1 MFFDIVSNRV
11 QTKPNKKKKATIALV
26 WRPAIP
32 HHIIHKSMKMNLS
45 KISQAEL
52 NLSFVADGIVSN
64 ASIVSYH
71 LFCPFCADFYL
82 FEFTLKDH
90 LKREHSS
97 LIQKHFKNV
106 CIDSQTHPSN
116 CDESFRIRFLNEF
129 SHVCDLCGAMFKS
142 AGLIPKHI
150 VNYHGTNC
158 FAVWRQQHSQ
168 NAIKSKGSSVE
179 NICATEMYTKYSNAA
194 GDGIDETDD
203 FTIDHRTP
211 IKSIL
216 KKASASKSARIIN
229 SPSSSC
235 IRRIKNSTSVKC
247 ASAAK
252 RLRFDIAN
260 TSPLDLENV
269 HFGNINIASSGA
281 GGGGGIRKA
290 KNSVGKRVWRMLFGP
305 CAAAAAASKSP
316 SKKSSTCYMVAS
328 KPLNSFDDVF

>member
-1 MFFDIVSNRV
+1 
-11 QTKPNKKKKATIALV
+11 
-26 WRPAIP
+26 
-32 HHIIHKSMKMNLS
+32 MNSS

-52 NLSFVADGIVSN
+52 NLSFVADGIVTN

-106 CIDSQTHPSN
+106 VCTESSHTSQSTN
-116 CDESFRIRFLNEF
+116 GDESFRIRFLNEF

-158 FAVWRQQHSQ
+158 FAVWRQQHQ
-168 NAIKSKGSSVE
+168 KSKSSSVE
-179 NICATEMYTKYSNAA
+179 NICAATAHSTGMYTKCSN
-194 GDGIDETDD
+194 DLSGIDESVDE

-216 KKASASKSARIIN
+216 KKSSASKSARIIN

-269 HFGNINIASSGA
+269 HFGNVNITSNERSGSSS
-281 GGGGGIRKA
+281 GGGGIRKA
-290 KNSVGKRVWRMLFGP
+290 KKSVGKIVWRMLFGP
-305 CAAAAAASKSP
+305 CVAAAATASKSP
-316 SKKSSTCYMVAS
+316 TKKSSNFYTVAS
-328 KPLNSFDDVF
+328 KPVNAFDDAF

>member
-1 MFFDIVSNRV
+1 MPPS
-11 QTKPNKKKKATIALV
+11 
-26 WRPAIP
+26 
-32 HHIIHKSMKMNLS
+32 KSSKMNSS

-106 CIDSQTHPSN
+106 VAIESSQTNSSSTTN

-142 AGLIPKHI
+142 ASLVPKHI

-158 FAVWRQQHSQ
+158 FAVWRQQHQ
-168 NAIKSKGSSVE
+168 KTTKSKSSSVE
-179 NICATEMYTKYSNAA
+179 NICAPGAAVTEMYTKCAHDLS
-194 GDGIDETDD
+194 GIDETEHE

-216 KKASASKSARIIN
+216 KKSSASKSARIIN

-260 TSPLDLENV
+260 TSPMDLENL
-269 HFGNINIASSGA
+269 HFGNVNIGSNER
-281 GGGGGIRKA
+281 GGIRKA
-290 KNSVGKRVWRMLFGP
+290 KNSVGKIVWRMLFGP
-305 CAAAAAASKSP
+305 CVAAASKSP
-316 SKKSSTCYMVAS
+316 TKKSSNFYTVAS
-328 KPLNSFDDVF
+328 KPLNSFDDAF

>member
-1 MFFDIVSNRV
+1 
-11 QTKPNKKKKATIALV
+11 
-26 WRPAIP
+26 
-32 HHIIHKSMKMNLS
+32 MNSS

-52 NLSFVADGIVSN
+52 NLSFVADGIVTN

-106 CIDSQTHPSN
+106 CIESQPNPSTN
-116 CDESFRIRFLNEF
+116 CDESLRIRFLNEF

-158 FAVWRQQHSQ
+158 FAVWRQQHQKST
-168 NAIKSKGSSVE
+168 KSKSSSIE
-179 NICATEMYTKYSNAA
+179 NICAAAAAAAFQTHSTEMYTKCSSN
-194 GDGIDETDD
+194 DLIGIDEPDE

-216 KKASASKSARIIN
+216 KKSSASKSARIIN

-252 RLRFDIAN
+252 RLRFDVAN
-260 TSPLDLENV
+260 TSPIDLENL
-269 HFGNINIASSGA
+269 HFGNINITSNER
-281 GGGGGIRKA
+281 GGGGIRKA
-290 KNSVGKRVWRMLFGP
+290 KKSVGKIVWRMLFGP
-305 CAAAAAASKSP
+305 CVTAAAASKSP
-316 SKKSSTCYMVAS
+316 TKKSSNCYTVAS
-328 KPLNSFDDVF
+328 KPLNSFDDAF

>member
-1 MFFDIVSNRV
+1 
-11 QTKPNKKKKATIALV
+11 
-26 WRPAIP
+26 
-32 HHIIHKSMKMNLS
+32 MNSS

-106 CIDSQTHPSN
+106 VSIESSQTNSSSPN

-129 SHVCDLCGAMFKS
+129 SHVCDLCGAMFKNAS
-142 AGLIPKHI
+142 LLPKHI

-158 FAVWRQQHSQ
+158 FAVWRQQHQKS
-168 NAIKSKGSSVE
+168 IKSKSSSVE
-179 NICATEMYTKYSNAA
+179 RICAPGAAAAAAAATEMYTKCAHDLS
-194 GDGIDETDD
+194 GINETVDE

-260 TSPLDLENV
+260 TSPLDLENL
-269 HFGNINIASSGA
+269 HFGNVNITNSER
-281 GGGGGIRKA
+281 GGGGIRKA
-290 KNSVGKRVWRMLFGP
+290 KNSVGKIVWRMLFGP
-305 CAAAAAASKSP
+305 CVTAASKSP
-316 SKKSSTCYMVAS
+316 TKKSSNFYTVAS
-328 KPLNSFDDVF
+328 KPLNSFDDAF

>member
-1 MFFDIVSNRV
+1 
-11 QTKPNKKKKATIALV
+11 
-26 WRPAIP
+26 
-32 HHIIHKSMKMNLS
+32 MNSS

-106 CIDSQTHPSN
+106 VCMDSSQSSSSSTN

-129 SHVCDLCGAMFKS
+129 NHVCDLCGAMFKS
-142 AGLIPKHI
+142 ASLVPKHI

-158 FAVWRQQHSQ
+158 FAVWRQQHQKS
-168 NAIKSKGSSVE
+168 AKSKSSSVE
-179 NICATEMYTKYSNAA
+179 NICAAGGAATELYTKCAHDLS
-194 GDGIDETDD
+194 GIDETADE

-211 IKSIL
+211 KSIL
-216 KKASASKSARIIN
+216 KKSSATKSARIIN

-235 IRRIKNSTSVKC
+235 IRRIKNSTTVKC

-260 TSPLDLENV
+260 TSPIDLENL
-269 HFGNINIASSGA
+269 HFGNVNISSNERGGG

-290 KNSVGKRVWRMLFGP
+290 KNSVGKIVWRMLFGP
-305 CAAAAAASKSP
+305 CVTAASKSP
-316 SKKSSTCYMVAS
+316 TKKSSNFYTVAS
-328 KPLNSFDDVF
+328 KPLNSFDDAF